1 MSRDLRRISLSAVIL
16 IVLLRIAI
24 GWHLMYEGLWK
35 IKTLRTA
42 NPWSSMNYLRN
53 ATGPFRPLFRRMSGD
68 PDDLKWLDQKHVT
81 DRWNAW
87 RGRFLT
93 HYSSATNDNDSLKTK
108 LSRLMEG
115 ADLYSVPLA
124 TLPPGIEL
132 GNIDG
137 VHKKVLKFDVEKQR
151 LIIDGKLH
159 LLPTERDRLLE
170 TAERLK
176 QASAGDPQVYDSF
189 IKAINDAYKVS
200 SKLSIFERLAALLKG
215 DPERVGLSLQNR
227 ATTNSSAEGA
237 AKEGESA
244 AGDAAAVPVLVQLG
258 EVDLYL
264 KLIDRYEADY
274 AKAHTNFEWDHVE
287 KQSRE
292 LREIR
297 WKLVNPVQ
305 SLERELI
312 ANAEELLSP
321 EQFTKG
327 PIPLIYDRDSL
338 THWVQEH
345 GIDYC
350 TMWGLAI
357 FGLFLMLGLLTRS
370 SAIAAAALLSMF
382 YLAMPP
388 WPGAQEIPGI
398 EHNLIVNKVLVEA
411 LALVALACL
420 HSGQWF
426 GLDSAVSAV
435 FRKRMKTG

>member
-1 MSRDLRRISLSAVIL
+1 
-16 IVLLRIAI
+16 
-24 GWHLMYEGLWK
+24 
-35 IKTLRTA
+35 
-42 NPWSSMNYLRN
+42 
-53 ATGPFRPLFRRMSGD
+53 
-68 PDDLKWLDQKHVT
+68 
-81 DRWNAW
+81 
-87 RGRFLT
+87 
-93 HYSSATNDNDSLKTK
+93 
-108 LSRLMEG
+108 MEG

-321 EQFTKG
+321 EQFAKG